1 MNPIVHI
8 DARPAE
14 IDAYYPVQAELVGNV
29 SEALEALMTGVA
41 KRTLARSEKVKVPNH

>member
-29 SEALEALMTGVA
+29 TEALEALTTGVA
-41 KRTLARSEKVKVPNH
+41 KKNFGQR